1 MAVMTFRSAGLRSCF
16 VFAAIGAACS
26 GPKGSSSTVGP
37 RPGESTAPLPSDPST
52 PNPDAGDVPPVPTE
66 SPVPGA
72 PQTSAHRAQTSRV
85 AQVPATGT
93 VPATLPATA
102 R

>member
-1 MAVMTFRSAGLRSCF
+1 MTLRSAVLGSCF
-16 VFAAIGAACS
+16 VVAATGAACS
-26 GPKGSSSTVGP
+26 GPKGSTGTVGP
-37 RPGESTAPLPSDPST
+37 RAGESTAPLPSDPST

-72 PQTSAHRAQTSRV
+72 PQTSAHRAQASRV

-93 VPATLPATA
+93 GKATRPPTA